1 MYIGAMQGRPRL
13 YHLLAL
19 AQRRAQIVAE
29 AGVAD
34 LEVSAAQVGVLFV
47 IAPDSGASV
56 GDVAAALGLAQSAAS
71 TLAQRMERAGLIARA
86 GDAGDG
92 RVTRLS
98 LTVRG
103 ARVRT
108 EAVRRVQSL
117 NRRLSGPFSGAEIA
131 VVARFLEHVAAL
143 EPQA

>member
-1 MYIGAMQGRPRL
+1 MYIDPMLKKPRL
-13 YHLLAL
+13 YHLLSV

-29 AGVAD
+29 AGLVD

-47 IAPDSGASV
+47 VAPDSGASV

-86 GDAGDG
+86 GDVGDG
-92 RVTRLS
+92 RVTRLR
-98 LTVRG
+98 LTARGAQVRG
-103 ARVRT
+103 
-108 EAVRRVQSL
+108 EAVRRVQTL
-117 NRRLSGPFSGAEIA
+117 NRRLSGAFKPDEIA

-143 EPQA
+143 EPQT